1 MVQPINLCC
10 ASMYTEDDSE
20 GNTTGTRRVLEKR
33 PHISNIDRKNW
44 FQCCERPMSVHW
56 SCAPYVPVVI
66 QILYLLSPGYLF
78 KEVTKKK
85 YVVFN

>member
-33 PHISNIDRKNW
+33 PHISNIDFRS
-44 FQCCERPMSVHW
+44 ERIGGEADVSTLVMCAICT
-56 SCAPYVPVVI
+56 SCHSDSLPAISRVFI
-66 QILYLLSPGYLF
+66 Q
-78 KEVTKKK
+78 EVTKKK